1 MSRTAMLLV
10 VLFAIAGP
18 PALAGEP
25 TALFLKLPGGGA
37 FGPPMLDPPGVAAIV
52 EHQVNPNYRYS
63 AKTLQ
68 YLAQGVANFRGAT
81 APANRILFSGFEPK

>member
-52 EHQVNPNYRYS
+52 EHQVNPNID
-63 AKTLQ
+63 L
-68 YLAQGVANFRGAT
+68 
-81 APANRILFSGFEPK
+81 PPFSGPLAT